1 MMHALRASMR
11 KMFVLLAGLS
21 GSHAASA
28 AAYPEKPVRLVIPF
42 VPGGNIDITAR
53 AIGPNLSRILGQP
66 VVYDNRGGA
75 GGAIGGEHV
84 ARSAPDGYTLLL
96 GSTGL
101 LTLAPP
107 LYPKTPYDPVKDFAA
122 IGSVSD
128 VPVVLVVHPSLPA
141 RNVKE
146 LIALARAKP
155 GEITVARAGLSL
167 GGELFKIET
176 KVDMIIVN
184 YKGGAEAVRDLLGGH
199 VHSMFDQLSSATPHI
214 RDGKVRALAVTTPKR
229 AALFPEIPTLEE
241 SGVKNANAST
251 YSGLLAPAGTPRE
264 IVAKLNAAL
273 NSTLSLKETQDRFAA
288 LGATTWP
295 STPGEFAAVIRN
307 DLAKWTRV
315 IKAANIKPE

>member
-1 MMHALRASMR
+1 MR
-11 KMFVLLAGLS
+11 IVVLGLLAVLCTPFAF
-21 GSHAASA
+21 AAN
-28 AAYPEKPVRLVIPF
+28 YPEKPVRLVIPF

-53 AIGPNLSRILGQP
+53 AIGPSLSKALGQP

-75 GGAIGGEHV
+75 GGTIGGEHV

-101 LTLAPP
+101 LTLAPA

-128 VPVVLVVHPSLPA
+128 VPVVLVVHPSLPVK
-141 RNVKE
+141 NVKE
-146 LIALARAKP
+146 LIALARARP
-155 GEITVARAGLSL
+155 GQITVARAGLSL
-167 GGELFKIET
+167 AGELFKIQT

-184 YKGGAEAVRDLLGGH
+184 YKGGAAAVRDLLGGH

-241 SGVKNANAST
+241 SGVKGANAST
-251 YSGLLAPAGTPRE
+251 YSGMLAPAGTPRE

-273 NSTLSLKETQDRFAA
+273 VSTLGQKEVQERFAA
-288 LGATTWP
+288 LGATVWP
-295 STPGEFAAVIRN
+295 STPEQFAAVIRN
-307 DLAKWTRV
+307 DLATWTRV